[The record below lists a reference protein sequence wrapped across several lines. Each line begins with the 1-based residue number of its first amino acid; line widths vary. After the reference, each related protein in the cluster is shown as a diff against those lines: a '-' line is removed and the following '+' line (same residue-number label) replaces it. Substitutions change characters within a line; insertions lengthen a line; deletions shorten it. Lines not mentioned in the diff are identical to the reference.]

1 MCLLLDLHARQAV
14 AISYTLSQHLLQ
26 HRLHSG
32 VLVTLLLWSHF
43 SRGHTFVFVWHWY
56 GWLILRL
63 GCMWM
68 QNPSCTLAP
77 PCVHTGCC
85 EINATM
91 RKRHCTH
98 TTRVK
103 QKTIGTL
110 QLCTHVVF
118 CVAAMH
124 RFTVALICC
133 TTFFAFQNLLF
144 PPTLLHPNSHS
155 PMPLQPK
162 LCNCKEP
169 SSYLPCS
176 LVLAHHSEVCPCTG
190 LSWAVCA
197 CGTPWGHACLQC
209 QHAPHALNCCQLPTP
224 AGMGPPV
231 HPSKP

>member
-1 MCLLLDLHARQAV
+1 MCLLPDLHARQAV

-98 TTRVK
+98 TSRKK

-110 QLCTHVVF
+110 KSCTNVVF
-118 CVAAMH
+118 YVATTH
-124 RFTVALICC
+124 RFTATLISC
-133 TTFFAFQNLLF
+133 TTFLAFPNLLF

-162 LCNCKEP
+162 LCSCKEP

-176 LVLAHHSEVCPCTG
+176 LVAAPHSEVCPCTG

-197 CGTPWGHACLQC
+197 CGTSWGHACLQW
-209 QHAPHALNCCQLPTP
+209 QHAPHTINCCQLPTP
-224 AGMGPPV
+224 AAMSPPV

>member
-1 MCLLLDLHARQAV
+1 MAHARGQ
-14 AISYTLSQHLLQ
+14 YRHLS
-26 HRLHSG
+26 
-32 VLVTLLLWSHF
+32 
-43 SRGHTFVFVWHWY
+43 
-56 GWLILRL
+56 
-63 GCMWM
+63 
-68 QNPSCTLAP
+68 A
-77 PCVHTGCC
+77 VHTGCC
-85 EINATM
+85 KINATM

-133 TTFFAFQNLLF
+133 TTFLGFQNLLF
-144 PPTLLHPNSHS
+144 PPTFLLPNSHS

-176 LVLAHHSEVCPCTG
+176 LVSTHHSEVCPCTG